1 MRPREGEKGKAREAE
16 KTEDRNVKSLGEGS
30 LESLKPM
37 QKGGDRR
44 KDQTLPPPEPGLGQ
58 KEPFWVVLT

>member
-16 KTEDRNVKSLGEGS
+16 KTEDRNVKSSLGEGS

-37 QKGGDRR
+37 QQRR
-44 KDQTLPPPEPGLGQ
+44 RPRERADSALS
-58 KEPFWVVLT
+58 